1 MASTSISL
9 DWSLLPAVLSVADH
23 GSLSAAARQTG
34 LSQPTLGRQIRA
46 AEAALGGPLF
56 DRHARGLSPT
66 DLMQTLLPHLRDM
79 QEAAEALKLQAA
91 GQAEATTG
99 TIRLTASHVVSG
111 FLLPP
116 ILARFRLDHP
126 ARRRDRPRGHGR
138 GAQGHR
144 LVRHAQA
151 RITFDVSEDLVG
163 GAPMTHG
170 TPLHDDTMAKAQ
182 EVDAVLL
189 GAVGGPKYD
198 VLDFSV
204 KPERGLLR
212 LRKEMDLFANLRPAQ
227 CFDAL
232 ADFSSLKKDVVAGL
246 DIMIVR
252 ELTSGVYFGEPRG
265 IFRRATSASA
275 STPSAIPKAR
285 SPAWRAPRSS
295 WRGSATTRSARWRRP
310 T

>member
-66 DLMQTLLPHLRDM
+66 DLMQTLLPHLRNM

-116 ILARFRLDHP
+116 ILARFRETHPGLSVELAPSDTTQNLLFHEADIALRMYRPTQLDMVTRHLGDLP
-126 ARRRDRPRGHGR
+126 IGPDAHEGPTDRSLLILPGDGIGPEVMAEVRKIIDWF
-138 GAQGHR
+138 GAQGDRSSTSARTSSAAAAYDAHGTR
-144 LVRHAQA
+144 SRRDHGQGAGGRRGPSRRRRRAEIRQA
-151 RITFDVSEDLVG
+151 RL
-163 GAPMTHG
+163 
-170 TPLHDDTMAKAQ
+170 
-182 EVDAVLL
+182 
-189 GAVGGPKYD
+189 
-198 VLDFSV
+198 
-204 KPERGLLR
+204 
-212 LRKEMDLFANLRPAQ
+212 
-227 CFDAL
+227 
-232 ADFSSLKKDVVAGL
+232 
-246 DIMIVR
+246 
-252 ELTSGVYFGEPRG
+252 
-265 IFRRATSASA
+265 SA
-275 STPSAIPKAR
+275 
-285 SPAWRAPRSS
+285 
-295 WRGSATTRSARWRRP
+295 
-310 T
+310 

>member
-116 ILARFRLDHP
+116 ILARFRETHPGLSVELAPSDTTQNLLFHEADIALRMYRPTQLDMVTRHLGDLPIGLYATRDYIARRGRPEGLHDILDHDLIGY
-126 ARRRDRPRGHGR
+126 DRSDLIIEGFRAAGLPVTRESFALRCDDQVTYWHLVLSGAGIGVGQRAVASQSAEVVDLFPDADLPRLPVWITAHE
-138 GAQGHR
+138 R
-144 LVRHAQA
+144 LRH
-151 RITFDVSEDLVG
+151 
-163 GAPMTHG
+163 
-170 TPLHDDTMAKAQ
+170 TPK
-182 EVDAVLL
+182 VDALWSALITGLAPLL
-189 GAVGGPKYD
+189 
-198 VLDFSV
+198 
-204 KPERGLLR
+204 
-212 LRKEMDLFANLRPAQ
+212 
-227 CFDAL
+227 
-232 ADFSSLKKDVVAGL
+232 
-246 DIMIVR
+246 
-252 ELTSGVYFGEPRG
+252 T
-265 IFRRATSASA
+265 
-275 STPSAIPKAR
+275 
-285 SPAWRAPRSS
+285 
-295 WRGSATTRSARWRRP
+295 
-310 T
+310 

>member
-66 DLMQTLLPHLRDM
+66 DLMQTLLPHLRNM

-116 ILARFRLDHP
+116 ILARFRETHPGLSVELAPSDTTQNLLFHEADIALRMYRPTQLDMVTRHLGDLPIGLYATRDYIARRGRPEGLHDILDHDLIGY
-126 ARRRDRPRGHGR
+126 DRSDLIIEGFRAAGLPVTRESFALRCDDQVTYWHLVLSGAGIGVGQRAVASQSAEVVDLFPDADLPRLPVWITAHE
-138 GAQGHR
+138 R
-144 LVRHAQA
+144 LRH
-151 RITFDVSEDLVG
+151 
-163 GAPMTHG
+163 
-170 TPLHDDTMAKAQ
+170 TPK
-182 EVDAVLL
+182 VDALWSALITGLAPLL
-189 GAVGGPKYD
+189 
-198 VLDFSV
+198 
-204 KPERGLLR
+204 
-212 LRKEMDLFANLRPAQ
+212 
-227 CFDAL
+227 
-232 ADFSSLKKDVVAGL
+232 
-246 DIMIVR
+246 
-252 ELTSGVYFGEPRG
+252 T
-265 IFRRATSASA
+265 
-275 STPSAIPKAR
+275 
-285 SPAWRAPRSS
+285 
-295 WRGSATTRSARWRRP
+295 
-310 T
+310 